1 MKQSILILC
10 VVFFVSSHVLG
21 QGYVITGELSG
32 ANGQTVSLRQYRDFQ
47 PVEVNSTT
55 VQAGKFTLTGTTPY
69 PEFCMLYVGDQG
81 PLVQFFIENSNIRIS
96 ADPANPEKAK
106 VTGSKE
112 TDSFMEFVDQLEKY
126 AQQQKQLNDSYVS
139 LSSSSVAS
147 PDAIMNIRLQAEK
160 LNTDRRNYM
169 VNYVLNNPGKISSAF
184 IVSAFPVSGNT
195 TLMQILDISQKEQV
209 ANGFGS
215 KTGQSQWVKV
225 LKDNVA
231 ALKRTDI
238 GQPFPDVTLKT
249 PDDQPISISDFAG
262 KGKYVLLDFWAAWCG
277 PCRVENPHVVQL
289 YKRYK
294 DKGFEIIGISL
305 DRGKAEWVEAIK
317 KDNLTW
323 PQMSDLKYF
332 ESNAAQL
339 YSVNSIPH
347 TVLLDKDGKIIA
359 KGLRGEALTAKLAEL
374 MD

>member
-1 MKQSILILC
+1 MKQIVFVLC
-10 VVFFVSSHVLG
+10 MVFAVPLHVFG

-32 ANGQTVSLRQYRDFQ
+32 ADGQTVSLRQFRDQQ
-47 PVEVNSTT
+47 PVEVNKAT
-55 VQAGKFTLTGTTPY
+55 VQAGKFTMTGTTPY
-69 PEFCMLYVGDQG
+69 PEFCMLYVGEQG
-81 PLVQFFIENSNIRIS
+81 PVQFFVENSNIRIS
-96 ADPANPEKAK
+96 ADPENPQKTK

-112 TDSFMEFVDQLEKY
+112 TDAFMEFMDEWGKFE
-126 AQQQKQLNDSYVS
+126 QQIKKLSDSYVA
-139 LSSSSVAS
+139 LSTSGIATQ
-147 PDAIMNIRLQAEK
+147 DALINIRLQAEK
-160 LNTDRRNYM
+160 MNTDRRNY
-169 VNYVLNNPGKISSAF
+169 VISYVLNNPGKISSVF
-184 IVSAFPVSGNT
+184 IVNAIPVSGNT
-195 TLMQILDISQKEQV
+195 TLMQILDITQKEQV
-209 ANGFGS
+209 VKGFDS
-215 KTGQSQWVKV
+215 RTGQSQWVKTI
-225 LKDNVA
+225 KDNVA

-238 GQPFPDVTLKT
+238 GQIFPDVTLKT

-262 KGKYVLLDFWAAWCG
+262 KGKYVLLDSWAAWCG
-277 PCRVENPHVVQL
+277 PCRAENPHVVQL